1 MNGTSVLIKGDQRG
15 SLLSAMGRHSSK
27 MFVGNQEEFS
37 PDTESD
43 CTLILEFPACRIMK
57 NKFLC

>member
-1 MNGTSVLIKGDQRG
+1 MNGISVFIRGDQRG

-27 MFVGNQEEFS
+27 MVVGNQEEFS
-37 PDTESD
+37 PDIESD
-43 CTLILEFPACRIMK
+43 CTLILEFPVCRIVK

>member
-37 PDTESD
+37 PELYHG
-43 CTLILEFPACRIMK
+43 TLVMVFYPPEL
-57 NKFLC
+57 